1 MFEGLWRSATGAE
14 IRLLQCGDAVSG
26 TYTAKPTERDAPLSC
41 RMLVG
46 AVKGEN
52 IGFVTSSAASR
63 SIKSWTGHLF
73 RDEAADVPELHAV
86 CHATDWSMSQPD
98 HPRTVTLT
106 TIVFRKAAP

>member
-26 TYTAKPTERDAPLSC
+26 TYTVQPTERDIPSSC

-46 AVKGEN
+46 AIKGDS
-52 IGFVTSSAASR
+52 IGFVTSSASSR

-73 RDEAADVPELHAV
+73 QTDSAGVPELHAV
-86 CHATDWSMSQPD
+86 CHTADWSVQRPD
-98 HPRTVTLT
+98 LLRTVTLK
-106 TIVFRKAAP
+106 TIVFRKAAS

>member
-26 TYTAKPTERDAPLSC
+26 TYTVQPAERDIPQGC

-46 AVKGEN
+46 AVKGDN

-63 SIKSWTGHLF
+63 TIKSWTGHLVQP
-73 RDEAADVPELHAV
+73 DPADVPELHAV
-86 CHATDWSMSQPD
+86 CHTTDWSVQQPD
-98 HPRTVTLT
+98 LLRTVTLKT
-106 TIVFRKAAP
+106 VVFRKADP

>member
-26 TYTAKPTERDAPLSC
+26 TYTAQPAGRDVPQSC

-52 IGFVTSSAASR
+52 IGLVTSSAASR

-73 RDEAADVPELHAV
+73 RDDAADPPELHAV
-86 CHATDWSMSQPD
+86 CHSTDWPAPRPD
-98 HPRTVTLT
+98 LPQTVTLT